1 MGAIIAA
8 LLIGG
13 GALVAYALTRKTTP
27 YPQGIS
33 GGLKEGEFPAFL
45 KPVSSQYRGPGLP
58 PDAKGS
64 GGFFASIFNSPVI
77 PNEKPLPASDIPQ
90 WSGSPLSG
98 DVWSPSPSAVLGAL
112 GRVGP
117 APPQGAVTTNTNDFD
132 DVIQTAAEQAGMDD
146 PAMLK
151 AIVAKESGFNP
162 YAVNPEGTYVLDG
175 TRYTAGDMAGR
186 GKLAQYIQGGGD
198 PGALGINPSIGLAQV
213 RLSTAR
219 KILNSPHLT
228 AQQLY
233 SVSTNLLAAAAL
245 LKQLFDAGITID
257 TIDAYNV
264 GQDLSPRNL
273 PYRDD
278 VKRFYQQFAKG

>member
-13 GALVAYALTRKTTP
+13 EALVVYALTRNTTP

-33 GGLKEGEFPAFL
+33 GGLKDGEFL

-77 PNEKPLPASDIPQ
+77 PNEKPLPAADIPQ
-90 WSGSPLSG
+90 WAATMNPGSIGLIG
-98 DVWSPSPSAVLGAL
+98 GGA
-112 GRVGP
+112 GP
-117 APPQGAVTTNTNDFD
+117 TPPQGAVTTNTNDFD
-132 DVIQTAAEQAGMDD
+132 DVIQTASEQAGMDD

-175 TRYTAGDMAGR
+175 IRYTSGDMGGR
-186 GKLAQYIQGGGD
+186 GKLAQFIQGGGD
-198 PGALGINPSIGLAQV
+198 PGTLGLNPSIGLAQV

-219 KILNSPHLT
+219 KILGRPSLT

-233 SVSTNLLAAAAL
+233 SVSTNLFAAAAL